1 MGCSGEHSVLLLHAD
16 GVQPYKNLAVET
28 YLLENLHP
36 HTHALYLWQNDN
48 TVVVGVNQNA
58 FAEVSPTFDGYVTRR
73 LSGGGAVYH
82 DAGNLN
88 FTFVSAKDCY
98 SVDNNKRIIYNA
110 LRGLGFNA
118 EFTGRNDVVIDGK
131 KISGQAYCL
140 RKEACYH
147 HGTILINSNVER
159 IQAALRPPKQKLES
173 KGVAS
178 VASRVG
184 NLVDWNTD
192 ITVEQVREAVAKAF
206 LEFYADYKV
215 YTERVDY
222 TNPKLLAIADKLASK
237 EWIWGR
243 NPMLTNKV
251 EHRFAWGSVS
261 VEYEIKGNRLT
272 DIEIFTDAMNTDWC
286 DALKTKLLQTPVSEW
301 NAVRL
306 DTVEARDTLE
316 LIVES

>member
-1 MGCSGEHSVLLLHAD
+1 MEHSVLLLQAD
-16 GVQPYKNLAVET
+16 GLQPYKNLAVET

-36 HTHALYLWQNDN
+36 YTHALYLWQNDN

-58 FAEVSPTFDGYVTRR
+58 FAEVSPTFNGYVTRR

-88 FTFVSAKDCY
+88 FTFVSAKNRY

-110 LRGLGFNA
+110 LKGLGLNA

-140 RKEACYH
+140 RRDTCYH

-159 IQAALRPPKQKLES
+159 IQAALRPSRQKLES

-184 NLVDWNTD
+184 NLVDWNPN
-192 ITVEQVREAVAKAF
+192 ITVEQVRDAIAKAF

-215 YTERVDY
+215 DEKRVDY
-222 TNPKLLAIADKLASK
+222 TNPKLLSIAEKLTSK

-251 EHRFAWGSVS
+251 ESRFEWGTVS
-261 VEYEIKGNRLT
+261 VAYEIKGNTLT

-286 DALKTKLLQTPVSEW
+286 DCLKTTLLQTPVNEW
-301 NAVRL
+301 KLLQFDNIEAK
-306 DTVEARDTLE
+306 DTIQ
-316 LIVES
+316 LILV

>member
-1 MGCSGEHSVLLLHAD
+1 MEESAEHSVLLLQAD
-16 GVQPYKNLAVET
+16 GLQPYKNLAVET

-36 HTHALYLWQNDN
+36 YTHALYLWQNDN

-58 FAEVSPTFDGYVTRR
+58 FAEVSPTFNGYVTRR

-88 FTFVSAKDCY
+88 FTFVSAKNSY

-110 LRGLGFNA
+110 LRGLGLNA

-140 RKEACYH
+140 RRDTCYH

-184 NLVDWNTD
+184 NLVDWNPN
-192 ITVEQVREAVAKAF
+192 ITVEQVRDAIAKAF

-215 YTERVDY
+215 DEKRVDY
-222 TNPKLLAIADKLASK
+222 TNPKLLSIAEKLTSK

-251 EHRFAWGSVS
+251 ERRFEWGTVS
-261 VEYEIKGNRLT
+261 VAYEIKGNTLT

-286 DALKTKLLQTPVSEW
+286 DCLKTTLLHTPVNEWKLLRFDNIEEI
-301 NAVRL
+301 
-306 DTVEARDTLE
+306 DTFY
-316 LIVES
+316 LIYS